1 MSHAA
6 LSVIVTRA
14 SRSADPSPE
23 TDGGLLARFAATRDD
38 GAFTELVRRL
48 GPMVLGVC
56 RRVAGDAHLA
66 EDAFQAAFVVL
77 ARRAADVRPPEAVR
91 GWLYGVAVRTA
102 QEARAM
108 SARRLAREVPVAEV
122 PDRAHEP
129 AEPPD
134 ADALCVLDEEVAA
147 LPERLRSAVVLCEL
161 DGLSRQ
167 DAAAQLCIP
176 EGTLSSR
183 LAKARK
189 VLAARLKRRGL
200 VLPAG
205 GFTVLAHA
213 TVPPLLA
220 VQASTFS
227 ISGASVPAGVAA
239 LTQKV
244 FRTMLLSRLKS
255 ATLLVPLVAGLFGAA
270 VLASAPSSAEP
281 PQTRPVPATF
291 VPVAAKADPKPLPK
305 GPNKVL
311 FHRNGQLALIDP
323 DGKNEAKT
331 GDDNG
336 KLLHS
341 ASLSPDGKTVAA
353 LVRGPVPPE
362 NGPKRRPAILH
373 VRGLEE
379 KEPGTDLGVVGH
391 MLAWSPDGTE
401 ILCCDFGENADM
413 KPEATSTIVNVKT
426 KEKRTLKLPNDQ
438 LLMDWSR
445 DGKFFLTMRVSGSP
459 EKPRARLYLMNP
471 DGTEHKALTEENGM
485 SLFGRLS
492 PDGTRVLF
500 NRVPVGP
507 NEKPDRRKAELS
519 VVDVANGKVTKVDG
533 VPPSG
538 AVGGYCWASNSK
550 RIAYVWQQVHEG
562 KPEDLVKKETE
573 SRVIVCD
580 ADGKNP
586 KAIVSEKGEG
596 QWSLTLGS
604 VDWR

>member
-6 LSVIVTRA
+6 LSVIVARA

-38 GAFTELVRRL
+38 VAFTELVRRL

-56 RRVAGDAHLA
+56 RRVARDAHLA

-161 DGLSRQ
+161 DGLSRR
-167 DAAAQLCIP
+167 DAAGQLGIP

-189 VLAARLKRRGL
+189 VLADRLKRRGL
-200 VLPAG
+200 ALPAAG
-205 GFTVLAHA
+205 LTVLAHA
-213 TVPPLLA
+213 TVPSLLA
-220 VQASTFS
+220 AQTSTFS
-227 ISGASVPAGVAA
+227 ISGVSVPARVAV

-244 FRTMLLSRLKS
+244 FRTMLLSKLKS
-255 ATLLVPLVAGLFGAA
+255 ASLLVPLVAGLFGAA

-281 PQTRPVPATF
+281 PQTRPMPVTF
-291 VPVAAKADPKPLPK
+291 APVAAKVDPKPLPK

-341 ASLSPDGKTVAA
+341 AILSPDGKTVAA
-353 LVRGPVPPE
+353 LVRGPVPPDD
-362 NGPKRRPAILH
+362 GPKRRPAILH
-373 VRGLEE
+373 VRGLVE

-391 MLAWSPDGTE
+391 TLAWSPDGTE
-401 ILCCDFGENADM
+401 IACCDFGENADM

-426 KEKRTLKLPNDQ
+426 KEKRVLKLPNDH
-438 LLMDWSR
+438 LLTDWSR
-445 DGKFFLTMRVSGSP
+445 DGKFFLTMRVSGGP

-471 DGTEHKALTEENGM
+471 DGTEHKALTDENGM
-485 SLFGRLS
+485 ALFGRLS

-507 NEKPDRRKAELS
+507 DEKPDRRNAELS
-519 VVDVANGKVTKVDG
+519 VVDVATGKVTKVDG

-538 AVGGYCWASNSK
+538 AVGGYCWSSNSK
-550 RIAYVWQQVHEG
+550 KIAYVWQQVHEG

-573 SRVIVCD
+573 SRIVVCD
-580 ADGKNP
+580 ADGKNA
-586 KAIVSEKGEG
+586 KTIVSEKGEG